1 VVVSNG
7 LLPEPEREP
16 VDCLMFERMFWTRGL
31 EYVAGVDEAGRG
43 CLAGPVVACAVI
55 LPKGEIIP
63 GIADS
68 KSLSP
73 KRREE
78 LAREIKM
85 RAISWSIGVT
95 GPQEIDEINILQ
107 ASLKAMRMAVE
118 ELDPKPAAIL
128 VDGNQP
134 LQCDILLKTVPKG
147 DRLSHT
153 ISAASIIA
161 KVYRDALMVEYHE
174 KYPSYNFF
182 KNKGYPTREH
192 KEALARMG
200 PCPIHRRSFKGV

>member
-1 VVVSNG
+1 MVVSNG
-7 LLPEPEREP
+7 LLLEPEREP
-16 VDCLMFERMFWTRGL
+16 LDCLRLERMFWTRGL
-31 EYVAGVDEAGRG
+31 DYVAGVDEAGRG

-55 LPKGEIIP
+55 LPKGELIP

-95 GPQEIDEINILQ
+95 SPQEIDEINILQ

-118 ELDPKPAAIL
+118 ELELRPDAIL

-134 LQCDILLKTVPKG
+134 LQCDILLKAVPKG

-182 KNKGYPTREH
+182 KNKGYPTKDH
-192 KEALARMG
+192 KEALAHIG

>member
-1 VVVSNG
+1 
-7 LLPEPEREP
+7 
-16 VDCLMFERMFWTRGL
+16 MFWTRGL
-31 EYVAGVDEAGRG
+31 DYVAGVDEAGRG

-78 LAREIKM
+78 LAHEIKM

-118 ELDPKPAAIL
+118 ELELRPDAIL

-134 LQCDILLKTVPKG
+134 LQCDILLKAVPKG

-161 KVYRDALMVEYHE
+161 KVHRDALMVEYHE